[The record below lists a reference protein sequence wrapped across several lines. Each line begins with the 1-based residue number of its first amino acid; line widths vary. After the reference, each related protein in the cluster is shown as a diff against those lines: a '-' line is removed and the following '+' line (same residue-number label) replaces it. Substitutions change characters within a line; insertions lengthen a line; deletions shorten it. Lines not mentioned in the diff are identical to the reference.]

1 MRDVSEL
8 CSVERHKEEMMD
20 ALVIFAPETV
30 GPIRRGTPVVF
41 ARKADPWI
49 DAVNDHNRTLAS
61 LTANGALKPGSLR
74 AYGYASGPVALAGAA
89 SGARPSEIDA
99 LDVGPIV
106 DAACARGVDRR
117 VGKQQEQKIRAC
129 ASRLVKFIALAP
141 GPKSDY
147 LKELAWQG
155 SPDGRPRRLP
165 GLPALKAKFVPQP
178 TPTDHDVRA
187 LRGASRTG
195 SERGLMDLLHG
206 AGLRRAEARDATVKD
221 GLGLKA
227 DLEAG
232 RKPSLQVRGKGD
244 KTRQVPV
251 SPAVAA
257 RLGKLADARVQ
268 CGAREDAT
276 LITNSCGGALSLG
289 GVNDVVRRL
298 CKRAGIAHLT
308 PHALRRK
315 FAADWA
321 NQYGIDG
328 RLSPQQLQVLAA
340 ILGHASTATLRHYL
354 TKEREDGRAR
364 RAAA

>member
-1 MRDVSEL
+1 
-8 CSVERHKEEMMD
+8 MMD
-20 ALVIFAPETV
+20 AVVIFAPETV
-30 GPIRRGTPVVF
+30 GLIPRGTPVVF
-41 ARKADPWI
+41 AGKADPWI
-49 DAVNDHNRTLAS
+49 DAVNDRNRRLAA
-61 LTANGALKPGSLR
+61 LTANRALQPDSLN
-74 AYGYASGPVALAGAA
+74 AYGYASAPVALAGAG

-117 VGKQQEQKIRAC
+117 VGKSQEQKIRTY
-129 ASRLVKFIALAP
+129 ASGLVRFIALAP

-147 LKELAWQG
+147 LTDLAWRD
-155 SPDGRPRRLP
+155 SPERRPRRLP

-178 TPTDHDVRA
+178 TPADRDVRA

-206 AGLRRAEARDATVKD
+206 AGLRRAEARNATVKD

-244 KTRQVPV
+244 KTREVPV
-251 SPAVAA
+251 SAAVAA
-257 RLGKLADARVQ
+257 RLGTLAEARVR

-276 LITNSCGGALSLG
+276 LITNASGGALSLG

-298 CKRAGIAHLT
+298 CKRARIAHLT

-315 FAADWA
+315 FARDWA
-321 NQYGIDG
+321 EQYGIDG
-328 RLSPQQLQVLAA
+328 RLPPKQLQVLAA

-354 TKEREDGRAR
+354 TSEREDGSAR
-364 RAAA
+364 RAGG